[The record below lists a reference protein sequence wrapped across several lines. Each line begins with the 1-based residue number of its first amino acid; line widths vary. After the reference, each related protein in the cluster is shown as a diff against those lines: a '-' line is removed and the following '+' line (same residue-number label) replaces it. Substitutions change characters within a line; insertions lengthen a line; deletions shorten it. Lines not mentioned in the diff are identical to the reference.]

1 MPVGVESP
9 GKRHCVNSQRLERTI
24 AQKQEAA
31 LKLYSRFY
39 NSGTY
44 RQKLRDADK

>member
-9 GKRHCVNSQRLERTI
+9 GKRHCGNSQKLERTR
-24 AQKQEAA
+24 AQKG
-31 LKLYSRFY
+31 FY